1 MLVFQL
7 KDNEPTKAS
16 KKQGPC
22 LAIKEII
29 TYARAC
35 NLEIK
40 EDAVIS
46 LLQLEILFFSLKLF
60 FYFFMFLDYFNVLM
74 LKIIFKN

>member
-46 LLQLEILFFSLKLF
+46 LL
-60 FYFFMFLDYFNVLM
+60 
-74 LKIIFKN
+74 

>member
-16 KKQGPC
+16 EKQGPC

-29 TYARAC
+29 TYAHVTW
-35 NLEIK
+35 K
-40 EDAVIS
+40 
-46 LLQLEILFFSLKLF
+46 LK
-60 FYFFMFLDYFNVLM
+60 
-74 LKIIFKN
+74 KTQ